1 MRSIQPYRTDD
12 NLSLEEATARRKW
25 TSPWRDPPWLSMAL
39 CFLAVV
45 VFFAESWTSPRT
57 IPATDDSKHLKPIL
71 GLGALDG
78 KGMWVAHAPS
88 QIVFRDSVANEI
100 REPLSLVNE
109 RVQAI
114 DISRETGVGLMTD
127 QRTGSAWLVNGTL
140 EPLTPHRGHAGP
152 LPTSSGYL
160 SLSRNGEVG
169 VICTPEGFVDI
180 VRPATKS
187 YESHAFLTVRG
198 ITNVAVNPSG
208 QTLAVADARGTI
220 YWFDLISHQI
230 LGWMSRIEGRVF
242 CLEWSRDGEWLFA
255 GTERGSL
262 AVFDG
267 ITRTM
272 VAEQSLGPSGI
283 LAICWMEQES
293 AVAAGTV
300 EGRVCLLD
308 VPSLAIRA
316 QCRPHHAV
324 IRALAVDDE
333 GTLWSGATDGRVM
346 RTRLVNDRFTNS
358 QEL

>member
-1 MRSIQPYRTDD
+1 MNRLFAVIALVAPTAFALAAESAPRAYLTQPAPSPDGREIAFVSGGDLWVVPAQGGDAHLLVPGPAAESRPLYSPDGKRLAFISMRSGNGDLYTLEFASGRVERITYDDAFD
-12 NLSLEEATARRKW
+12 NLSA
-25 TSPWRDPPWLSMAL
+25 
-39 CFLAVV
+39 
-45 VFFAESWTSPRT
+45 
-57 IPATDDSKHLKPIL
+57 
-71 GLGALDG
+71 
-78 KGMWVAHAPS
+78 
-88 QIVFRDSVANEI
+88 
-100 REPLSLVNE
+100 
-109 RVQAI
+109 
-114 DISRETGVGLMTD
+114 
-127 QRTGSAWLVNGTL
+127 
-140 EPLTPHRGHAGP
+140 
-152 LPTSSGYL
+152 
-160 SLSRNGEVG
+160 
-169 VICTPEGFVDI
+169 
-180 VRPATKS
+180 
-187 YESHAFLTVRG
+187 
-198 ITNVAVNPSG
+198 
-208 QTLAVADARGTI
+208 
-220 YWFDLISHQI
+220 
-230 LGWMSRIEGRVF
+230 
-242 CLEWSRDGEWLFA
+242 WSRDGEWLFA